1 MTQKRGRRSRDDQIG
16 LAMHLFR
23 QDLFVLEDDEH
34 FAECRGVQSVLRLL
48 QRETLKRGTAIDLLI
63 QGAVADVLAELYSS
77 DGPQAERLAQFLH
90 SWFHGRMRVIEI
102 ATNLHLD
109 RTTVSRTLKGPSL
122 TLVAQRFLY
131 LVQLDE
137 PTDESPGL
145 QEALRQREQRR
156 SKAIAQMASM
166 RPSED
171 NLRWDAPG
179 TFHTDFAN

>member
-34 FAECRGVQSVLRLL
+34 FAECRGVQSLLRQL
-48 QRETLKRGTAIDLLI
+48 QRETLKRGTALDLLI

-77 DGPQAERLAQFLH
+77 DGPQVERLAQFLH

-102 ATNLHLD
+102 ATSLHLD

-171 NLRWDAPG
+171 NLRWDASG